1 MKPIKNLCLTFF
13 IFSCAFT
20 LSHAQVDHKKDLE
33 RTQRVDSIL
42 RVHSKGVLAF
52 SKVTIKSKADGL
64 EIPSYV
70 FQPLDKG
77 EVKSRPALVWVYGGI
92 HDYFG
97 INYFPFIK
105 EAVNKGYVVIAP
117 EYRGAS
123 GYGEDF
129 YNALDYGGY
138 EVEDIISAGEFIV
151 NEFEEVDPKRVG
163 VIGWSHGGYISLL
176 STMREQ
182 SLFSCV
188 VASVPVSNLIFRL
201 AYKGPEYQKTFVEQ
215 KRIGALPHEK
225 RELYLAR
232 SPLYQVDKLSIPLLA
247 LFATNDDDVDFVEAE
262 QLVNALKVKKP
273 NLSEVIVY
281 QNPEHG
287 HYLNRQVDLTTLTRK
302 DDKVQIDAWN
312 RIWTFLDWHLGY

>member
-1 MKPIKNLCLTFF
+1 MTNPPIYLLLTLFLITF
-13 IFSCAFT
+13 NIT
-20 LSHAQVDHKKDLE
+20 QAQVDHKKNLE
-33 RTQRVDSIL
+33 RTRRVDSTL
-42 RVHSKGVLAF
+42 SVHSEGVLNF
-52 SKVTIKSKADGL
+52 SKVKIKSRADGL
-64 EIPSYV
+64 EVPTYI
-70 FQPLDKG
+70 FQPLNKG
-77 EVKSRPALVWVYGGI
+77 AEKSRPALVWVYGGI

-105 EAVNKGYVVIAP
+105 EAVNKGYIVIAP

-123 GYGEDF
+123 GYGEGY
-129 YNALDYGGY
+129 YNELDYGGY
-138 EVEDIISAGEFIV
+138 EVEDIISAGEYVV
-151 NEFEEVDPKRVG
+151 NTFAEVDPKRIG

-176 STMREQ
+176 STMRKQ

-225 RELYLAR
+225 RSLYLER
-232 SPLYQVDKLSIPLLA
+232 SPLYQVEKLQIPLLA

-273 NLSEVIVY
+273 TLAEVVVY
-281 QNPEHG
+281 ESPEHG
-287 HYLNRQVDLTTLTRK
+287 HYLNRQVDLKTLTRK
-302 DDKVQIDAWN
+302 DDKVQVDAWN
-312 RIWTFLDWHLGY
+312 RIWTFLDWNLRVE